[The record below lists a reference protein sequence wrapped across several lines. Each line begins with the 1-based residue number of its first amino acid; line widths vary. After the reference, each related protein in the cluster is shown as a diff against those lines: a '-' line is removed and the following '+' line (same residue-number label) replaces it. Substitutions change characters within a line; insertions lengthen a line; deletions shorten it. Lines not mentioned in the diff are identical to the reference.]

1 MMVCRAY
8 SRQSFPLNHYSKA
21 TFTQN
26 LLLFIHLFLLLLLF
40 TSMTGKT
47 NILFFQPCALM
58 RRKTEIVLIFLC
70 GVEVFQLILC
80 GCGLRHSPV
89 SHYGQP
95 INHKVGRFAIAL
107 QKNVYSSNYGWS
119 KVASAQMCK
128 SPSTSLCQRGS
139 GSKYASLITMAVSV
153 PVCTSLTSIWPVSF
167 WKSVSWCDSSRQ
179 PDSSHTICMAGPS

>member
-1 MMVCRAY
+1 MVCRVY
-8 SRQSFPLNHYSKA
+8 SRHSFPLNYYTKA

-40 TSMTGKT
+40 TSMTWKT

-58 RRKTEIVLIFLC
+58 KRKTEIVLIFLC
-70 GVEVFQLILC
+70 GGWVFRLILY

-95 INHKVGRFAIAL
+95 ITHEVCRFAIAL
-107 QKNVYSSNYGWS
+107 HKNVYSSNYGWI

-139 GSKYASLITMAVSV
+139 GLKYASLITMTVSV
-153 PVCTSLTSIWPVSF
+153 FTNINLTCEFLKECVLVW
-167 WKSVSWCDSSRQ
+167 
-179 PDSSHTICMAGPS
+179 